1 MGKLFVTLPSMGE
14 SINEATLTSWLKNVG
29 DKIEID
35 ESIVEVSTDKVD
47 SDVPSEVS
55 GILVEKKFKVNDVI
69 KVGEVIAV
77 IDSENK
83 QGAAHEDLEVNK
95 ADEDLEVNK
104 TELTNEAILEDKT
117 ETVHLSK
124 PEEIIVPKEILDVVE
139 EPVFKEKVDT
149 HKNEID
155 DTLSS
160 KYLSPLVRS
169 IAKKENVSDDELL
182 LINGTGEKGRITKND
197 MLSFISSRNENKN
210 KIPKNEINQLKN
222 ENEVG
227 PENEIISEMTRIQK
241 ITSEHMVESYK
252 KSVHVQSFVEADV
265 TELWN
270 WYSKNK
276 NEFIDTYNTKL
287 TLTPI
292 FIFAV
297 IRALSNFP
305 ILNSSVEND
314 KIITKKRIN
323 IGMATALEGG
333 NLIVPVIKDANH
345 LNLAGL
351 AKSVNDLS
359 TRARQNQLQ
368 PDDTKDG
375 TYTVTNIG
383 NFGSIMG
390 TPIINQPQVG
400 IIAFGVIRKMPSVI
414 ETSNGDFLGIR
425 RKVILT
431 HSYDHRIINGAVGG
445 NFVKHVSDY
454 LENWE
459 ANTKLS

>member
-77 IDSENK
+77 IDSESEESTTK
-83 QGAAHEDLEVNK
+83 EDSEVNK
-95 ADEDLEVNK
+95 SKTTNEIIVKNK
-104 TELTNEAILEDKT
+104 TETIELNE
-117 ETVHLSK
+117 
-124 PEEIIVPKEILDVVE
+124 PQEIIVPKEILDVVQ
-139 EPVFKEKVDT
+139 EPVFREKIETD
-149 HKNEID
+149 KNQID
-155 DTLSS
+155 DILSS
-160 KYLSPLVRS
+160 KYLSPLVKS
-169 IAKKENVSDDELL
+169 IANKEGISYDELL
-182 LINGTGEKGRITKND
+182 LIGGTGEKGRITKND
-197 MLSFISSRNENKN
+197 ILSYISSREEDKKNINEKEV
-210 KIPKNEINQLKN
+210 NEIDKINKGVVNN
-222 ENEVG
+222 EM
-227 PENEIISEMTRIQK
+227 ISEMTRIQK
-241 ITSEHMVESYK
+241 ITSDHMIDSYK

-276 NEFIDTYNTKL
+276 NEFLNTYNTKL

-292 FIFAV
+292 FISTV
-297 IRALSNFP
+297 VSALSEFP

-351 AKSVNDLS
+351 ARSVNDLS
-359 TRARQNQLQ
+359 AKARQNQLQ
-368 PDDTKDG
+368 PNDTKDG

-425 RKVILT
+425 RKIILT

-445 NFVKHVSDY
+445 NFVKYVADY
-454 LENWE
+454 LESWD
-459 ANTKLS
+459 ANNKLS

>member
-14 SINEATLTSWLKNVG
+14 SINEATLTSWLKDVG

-55 GILVEKKFKVNDVI
+55 GILVQKKFKVNDVI

-83 QGAAHEDLEVNK
+83 QAAG
-95 ADEDLEVNK
+95 DEDLEVNK
-104 TELTNEAILEDKT
+104 TELTNEAIVEDKT

-139 EPVFKEKVDT
+139 EPIFKEKVDT

-197 MLSFISSRNENKN
+197 ILSFISSRNENKN
-210 KIPKNEINQLKN
+210 KISKNEINQLKKVN
-222 ENEVG
+222 EFG
-227 PENEIISEMTRIQK
+227 LENEIISEMTRIQK

-276 NEFIDTYNTKL
+276 NEFLDTYNTKL

-292 FIFAV
+292 FISAV
-297 IRALSNFP
+297 IRALSDFP

-425 RKVILT
+425 KKIILT

>member
-14 SINEATLTSWLKNVG
+14 SINEATLTSWLKDVG

-83 QGAAHEDLEVNK
+83 QAVG
-95 ADEDLEVNK
+95 DEDLEVNK
-104 TELTNEAILEDKT
+104 TELTNEAFVEDKT

-124 PEEIIVPKEILDVVE
+124 PEEITVPKEILDVVE
-139 EPVFKEKVDT
+139 EPIFKEKVDT
-149 HKNEID
+149 YKNELD

-210 KIPKNEINQLKN
+210 KISKNEINQLKKV
-222 ENEVG
+222 NEVG
-227 PENEIISEMTRIQK
+227 LENEIISEMTRIQK

-276 NEFIDTYNTKL
+276 NEFLDTYNTKL

-292 FIFAV
+292 FISAV
-297 IRALSNFP
+297 IKALSDFP

-425 RKVILT
+425 RKIILT

>member
-1 MGKLFVTLPSMGE
+1 MGKLFITLPSMGE
-14 SINEATLTSWLKNVG
+14 SINEATLTSWLKDIG

-83 QGAAHEDLEVNK
+83 QAVG
-95 ADEDLEVNK
+95 DEDLEVNK
-104 TELTNEAILEDKT
+104 TELTNEAIVEDKT

-139 EPVFKEKVDT
+139 EPIFKEKVDT

-197 MLSFISSRNENKN
+197 ILSFISSRNENKN
-210 KIPKNEINQLKN
+210 KISKNEINQLKKV
-222 ENEVG
+222 NEVG
-227 PENEIISEMTRIQK
+227 LENEIISEMTRIQK

-276 NEFIDTYNTKL
+276 NEFLDTYNTKL

-292 FIFAV
+292 FISAV
-297 IRALSNFP
+297 IKALSDFP

-359 TRARQNQLQ
+359 TRARQNKLQ

-425 RKVILT
+425 RKIILT

-445 NFVKHVSDY
+445 NFVKNVADY

>member
-14 SINEATLTSWLKNVG
+14 SINEATLTSWLKDVG

-55 GILVEKKFKVNDVI
+55 GILVEKEFKVNDVI

-83 QGAAHEDLEVNK
+83 QAAG
-95 ADEDLEVNK
+95 DEDLEVNK

-139 EPVFKEKVDT
+139 EPIFKEKVDT

-197 MLSFISSRNENKN
+197 ILSFISSRNENKN
-210 KIPKNEINQLKN
+210 KISKNEINQLKKV
-222 ENEVG
+222 NEVG
-227 PENEIISEMTRIQK
+227 LENEIISEMTRIQK

-276 NEFIDTYNTKL
+276 NEFLDTYNTKL

-292 FIFAV
+292 FISAV
-297 IRALSNFP
+297 IRALSDFP

-323 IGMATALEGG
+323 IGMATALKGG

-425 RKVILT
+425 RKIILT